1 MNEKTDMENE
11 AIITFGYVLI
21 AYITWIWRV
30 RMTYPKEEIV
40 LAFVDI
46 SAAFR
51 FPRVF
56 ADMCGAF
63 SFKMGPWC
71 FAANAMIFGSVASA
85 SHREPFWRAIRAL
98 ALAYFFCKGL
108 VQKHQDLLDLAT
120 WDPDPDDYLVFVQV

>member
-1 MNEKTDMENE
+1 MNEKTDMENK

-63 SFKMGPWC
+63 SFSFTMGPW
-71 FAANAMIFGSVASA
+71 FFPANAMVFGSVASA
-85 SHREPFWRAIRAL
+85 S
-98 ALAYFFCKGL
+98 
-108 VQKHQDLLDLAT
+108 
-120 WDPDPDDYLVFVQV
+120 YLRRLTAQ